1 MWLSA
6 HQDPVANLYT
16 FSSSLSLADLNADTD
31 YKLLVAD
38 LGTGTCDSSTS
49 VRHHDNKNINNNNN
63 NNLAAVREGYFLKLV
78 AMIAFFSDCKKK

>member
-1 MWLSA
+1 MHYRDQESVWLSA

-38 LGTGTCDSSTS
+38 LGTG
-49 VRHHDNKNINNNNN
+49 
-63 NNLAAVREGYFLKLV
+63 NLYNYYQVLYVTTLYYNTV
-78 AMIAFFSDCKKK
+78 QP